1 MSLEVSVRQI
11 FLVEVRVAADI
22 VSDDQICDMA
32 GSCAVLSDGSSLSCS
47 RENMY
52 ASPSFLRLMPESG

>member
-11 FLVEVRVAADI
+11 FLVEVRVAAGI

-47 RENMY
+47 RENM
-52 ASPSFLRLMPESG
+52 